1 MFTFLISWGQY
12 VTTLLIGGGSFVT
25 LPLVLFPFLSGANHA
40 NAAAISLV
48 FVAPAVIVL
57 VMTSRQLGR
66 DSSVMGG
73 FRERYDETY
82 RCSSFRDRFGDHL
95 AVRELN
101 LDIESGEMVAFLGPS
116 GCGKTTTLRMIT
128 GLLQPSSGDVLFNGK
143 SVVDIPTEKRR
154 GAVMVFQ
161 KHLLFPTM
169 NVAQNVG
176 FGLKMSGVDK
186 KEINRRVTEILEL
199 VELPELETR
208 KAHELSGGQQQR
220 VALARAL
227 VVQPQVLLL
236 DEPLANLDANLRI
249 TMRQLIRNIQSEMG
263 ITAIFVTHDQE
274 EAVMLAD
281 RVALMFDGVLQ
292 QVGEPDAF
300 YQRPRTTRVAR
311 FFRNSNLLPGV
322 KTGAAVETAVGRIEV
337 DEQVSAAD
345 GPVVLTVRPEEV
357 RIADSDSGAANV
369 VPAVIKSVIY
379 MGTHTQLIAD
389 IGGSTWSVQ
398 GPATMTAEEGAR
410 IEFELPKK
418 HLWIVEDDS
427 VLAADEV
434 PPFVSPP
441 ADVPGGFSGAPLTA
455 GETARSRGDVE

>member
-1 MFTFLISWGQY
+1 MTDVSLQQ
-12 VTTLLIGGGSFVT
+12 
-25 LPLVLFPFLSGANHA
+25 LS
-40 NAAAISLV
+40 
-48 FVAPAVIVL
+48 
-57 VMTSRQLGR
+57 R
-66 DSSVMGG
+66 
-73 FRERYDETY
+73 
-82 RCSSFRDRFGDHL
+82 RFGDNV

-101 LDIESGEMVAFLGPS
+101 LDIASGEMVAFLGPS

-128 GLLQPSSGDVLFNGK
+128 GLLQPSSGDVVFNGK
-143 SVVDIPTEKRR
+143 SVVDIPTERR

-176 FGLKMSGVDK
+176 FGLKMAGVDK

-227 VVQPQVLLL
+227 VVKPQVLLL

-249 TMRQLIRNIQSEMG
+249 TMRRLIRDIQSEMG

-300 YQRPRTTRVAR
+300 YQRPRTTRVAQ
-311 FFRNSNLLPGV
+311 FFRNSNLLRGV
-322 KTGAAVETAVGRIEV
+322 KTGTTVETAVGRMEV
-337 DEQVSAAD
+337 DEHVSADD

-357 RIADSDSGAANV
+357 RIADSRSAATNV
-369 VPAVIKSVIY
+369 VPAVIESVIY

-398 GPATMTAEEGAR
+398 APATMTAAEGAR
-410 IEFELPKK
+410 IEFELPKE

-427 VLAADEV
+427 ESAAEEV
-434 PPFVSPP
+434 AAS
-441 ADVPGGFSGAPLTA
+441 
-455 GETARSRGDVE
+455 